1 MPTLKLPLHTRG
13 ERPRRRT
20 SARIDPNALPNRVT
34 PRSTTNPL
42 TRSVVILPPT
52 RASASST
59 SGSSPRSFNR
69 TAAPS
74 PAIPPPMT
82 ITSASPLWV
91 AIAISLSA
99 RPGKKIH
106 GLVGA
111 RVLHIVKTFM
121 QELVPILA
129 FGYVMNHRSEN
140 HVVVC
145 VPTVFEQK
153 YFSVGLQGAGSF
165 AEEFFSRTTRGDFV
179 SAEPK
184 TNRVGR

>member
-69 TAAPS
+69 TAAAS

-91 AIAISLSA
+91 AIAISLSP
-99 RPGKKIH
+99 RSGKKVD
-106 GLVGA
+106 GLVAA
-111 RVLHIVKTFM
+111 RVLHVVKTFV
-121 QELVPILA
+121 QKLVPILA
-129 FGYVMNHRSEN
+129 LGYVMNHRPEN
-140 HVVVC
+140 YVVVR
-145 VPTVFEQK
+145 VPPVFEQK
-153 YFSVGLQGAGSF
+153 YFSAGLQDARSF
-165 AEEFFSRTTRGDFV
+165 T
-179 SAEPK
+179 
-184 TNRVGR
+184 